1 MADELGSYT
10 VAFHTSGAILIV
22 GASIVSL
29 LKFTERPTKKQCV
42 EKTDKEEEGELLV
55 VEKVTVL

>member
-10 VAFHTSGAILIV
+10 VAFHASGAILIV

-29 LKFTERPTKKQCV
+29 LKFTKRPTKEQYV
-42 EKTDKEEEGELLV
+42 EKTANEEGELLV